1 MPALLTVAS
10 TMMCPHGGTVAAIP
24 SQTRAAAGAP
34 IVLGSDTFLVAGC
47 PFNISGVP
55 NPCISVQWLVT
66 ATRVQAGGGVR
77 AQRGQCRPVPGRHA
91 GSARCGAYRPDA
103 TQSRRSMMP
112 VPHNPAPWRP
122 R

>member
-10 TMMCPHGGTVAAIP
+10 TMMCPHGGTATAIP

-34 IVLGSDTFLVAGC
+34 ILLGSDTFLVAGC

-66 ATRVQAGGGVR
+66 ATRVQAGGGFVLNE
-77 AQRGQCRPVPGRHA
+77 ASVGLCLA
-91 GSARCGAYRPDA
+91 A
-103 TQSRRSMMP
+103 TQ
-112 VPHNPAPWRP
+112 APQGAVLIVQTQP
-122 R
+122 RAGGL